1 MSTSKKSAKP
11 SAAKSSASSPKAVP
25 VSRPSAGGL
34 EAAHRGG
41 LEAVHGGGS
50 KPGAAPEAKHGLG
63 AVNGSRPA
71 PAVKPGAEAGT
82 AASSGAAAPKGHGN
96 GKAKPPPV
104 AAKGGAKLAAASPSA
119 HAVGAGK
126 SAAGGPSSGKSSKSS
141 GKAPR
146 PDSATRKKAA
156 AQARA
161 EVAWD
166 KATAKAAEVDGGRR
180 KLPKG
185 GPSKAD
191 LRRYRDVL
199 LAKRR
204 ELLSSSKELAAEAL
218 QAGGGEFSVDH
229 MADHGSDNYEQDF
242 NLKLLEGESQQLA
255 EIRDALLKID
265 GKADLPFGLCEACSD
280 EDQKLCES
288 CPWIPATRLDALPW
302 TRLCVQTKSREEE
315 RSK

>member
-1 MSTSKKSAKP
+1 M
-11 SAAKSSASSPKAVP
+11 KSST
-25 VSRPSAGGL
+25 
-34 EAAHRGG
+34 
-41 LEAVHGGGS
+41 GGGS
-50 KPGAAPEAKHGLG
+50 KPGATPEAKHAPG
-63 AVNGSRPA
+63 AVSGPRPA
-71 PAVKPGAEAGT
+71 LAAKTGGEASAGAST
-82 AASSGAAAPKGHGN
+82 ARGLGN
-96 GKAKPPPV
+96 GKAKVTPA
-104 AAKGGAKLAAASPSA
+104 AAKAGSKPSAASPGS
-119 HAVGAGK
+119 GASVPGKSVPGK
-126 SAAGGPSSGKSSKSS
+126 SAAGTSVVGKSGVGKSPPGAPPAGKSSKASS
-141 GKAPR
+141 KAPR

-199 LAKRR
+199 MTKRR

-315 RSK
+315 RGR